1 VAGMEGRA
9 PRSVRQRGSS
19 AMSHTTRAAG
29 GTVFTHNGDYSGDV
43 GIVVR
48 LEPRMFATPEGPTA
62 WDVRIPFADLRELV
76 FAYLR
81 DRKSE
86 WLEQCS
92 DGEFEAVLLGTSS
105 KED

>member
-1 VAGMEGRA
+1 
-9 PRSVRQRGSS
+9 
-19 AMSHTTRAAG
+19 MSHTTRAAG

-43 GIVVR
+43 GVTVYT
-48 LEPRMFATPEGPTA
+48 APEELTDGSPFEHRAA
-62 WDVRIPFADLRELV
+62 WRVAVPFADLRELV

-105 KED
+105 KEG